1 MAAIASTVSS
11 SIIQALAFTGSS
23 FLLSQLNHSG
33 YLEEQK
39 RYHDAIINLT
49 EAKEA
54 WQEKEVKRKEKIN
67 QLERELQAAN
77 QDINQTNKA
86 LLELSKY
93 KSIQEPEPKLED
105 FYHPSTEAKG
115 YQMAATAVLGLASG
129 FGVYKIALLLL

>member
-1 MAAIASTVSS
+1 MA
-11 SIIQALAFTGSS
+11 
-23 FLLSQLNHSG
+23 
-33 YLEEQK
+33 EQK
-39 RYHDAIINLT
+39 RYHNAIIKLT
-49 EAKEA
+49 EAKEK

-105 FYHPSTEAKG
+105 YYHPSSEAKE
-115 YQMAATAVLGLASG
+115 YQMVATAILGLASG
-129 FGVYKIALLLL
+129 FGAYKVALMLL